1 MIGDAEDH
9 PILQYYIENL
19 TLGDNACKQT
29 GTIVAYHDQKEK
41 SVSKNC
47 HTAGVVYSSR
57 CLPLGK
63 ENLVSLT

>member
-19 TLGDNACKQT
+19 TLGDNAREQT

-41 SVSKNC
+41 SVRKNC
-47 HTAGVVYSSR
+47 HTAGVVYSS
-57 CLPLGK
+57 
-63 ENLVSLT
+63 